1 MTLESGGQVCQ
12 SSFGKRNG
20 DDSNGETTVRVDDP
34 MVKDVQE
41 VTRLAALLAEAIGR
55 MGSLVENVQEC
66 LDEAAT
72 LAEAETPFSDEIISS
87 M

>member
-1 MTLESGGQVCQ
+1 MKTGASIIVRQSQGYDASGEMTG
-12 SSFGKRNG
+12 RA
-20 DDSNGETTVRVDDP
+20 DDR

-72 LAEAETPFSDEIISS
+72 LAEAEAPFSDEIISS